1 MDALD
6 NAGYTAL
13 HYAART
19 GNIDIC
25 KKLLYNG
32 ADINATTNGKAT
44 PLHKAA
50 AAGIYIYF
58 LYTSAQH
65 KMAVR
70 TVYCNQ

>member
-1 MDALD
+1 MD

-19 GNIDIC
+19 GNTDIC
-25 KKLLYNG
+25 KMLLYNG

-50 AAGIYIYF
+50 AAGTYF
-58 LYTSAQH
+58 FSLYSICVMQ
-65 KMAVR
+65 
-70 TVYCNQ
+70 